1 MEEYLD
7 FVTID
12 FWTMVFTWLNL
23 IILFLILK
31 RFLFK
36 PVNRVLSERAEEIE
50 NTYKIAETAQH
61 DALLARE
68 KYENQLNEA
77 KTEADGIIN
86 TAVLNAREKS
96 EVIIN
101 EAQEKAK
108 NITEK
113 AHEQLERDKRKAMNE
128 ARDDIAEMAV
138 DVAEKLIGERLSD
151 SADEKLI
158 ESIIDRI
165 GD

>member
-7 FVTID
+7 FVSID
-12 FWTMVFTWLNL
+12 FWTMVFTWLNFL
-23 IILFLILK
+23 ILFLIL
-31 RFLFK
+31 RWLLFK

-61 DALLARE
+61 DAELARE
-68 KYENQLNEA
+68 QYENQLNEA

-86 TAVLNAREKS
+86 SAVLSAREKS
-96 EVIIN
+96 ESIVN
-101 EAQEKAK
+101 EAQERAK

-113 AHEQLERDKRKAMNE
+113 AQKQIERDKQNAMNE
-128 ARDDIAEMAV
+128 ARGDIAEMAV
-138 DVAEKLIGERLSD
+138 DVAEKLIGERLSS